1 MANLLGGLKS
11 LRMPHQVV
19 MGVMAALVL
28 SLGLLFQGITP
39 AQATGNPYIL
49 IYKVDDSV
57 PPLPLGGATFRI
69 VPNPAGACQDN
80 HSSVP
85 WDPANPLFVADFLD
99 VTDNVF
105 HPAGWDED
113 PAVGVIR
120 IQDLIPNPDR
130 PGEMRP
136 GPCDSGNGVLSYT
149 ISEITAPVGYVLDP
163 VAHVTPYVR
172 VLGLDEAKATFVNR
186 KGDTPTPVLGRM
198 TGGGSVFTVESARV
212 TRGFEI
218 HCDLRNPNN
227 IEVNWPGGNNF
238 HMDLLN
244 SAVCTD
250 APGYE
255 EAPPEAGFDTFDGVG
270 TGKLNNVPGASIKF
284 HFEDHGE
291 PGNTDIATIRIFDQN
306 NVQVLFVSGP
316 LKFGNIQAHKDNP

>member
-1 MANLLGGLKS
+1 
-11 LRMPHQVV
+11 
-19 MGVMAALVL
+19 MAALVL
-28 SLGLLFQGITP
+28 SLGLLFQGIAP

-57 PPLPLGGATFRI
+57 PPVLLAGATFRI

-80 HSSVP
+80 HGGVLWIP
-85 WDPANPLFVADFLD
+85 GVGDFLD
-99 VTDNVF
+99 VTDNVP

-120 IQDLIPNPDR
+120 IQDQIPNPDK

-136 GPCDSGNGVLSYT
+136 GPCDSGNGVLQYT
-149 ISEITAPVGYVLDP
+149 ITEITAPAGYILDP
-163 VAHVTPYVR
+163 VAQVTPYVR
-172 VLGLDEAKATFVNR
+172 VLGLDEAKATFVNHR
-186 KGDTPTPVLGRM
+186 DGNAPVLGRM
-198 TGGGSVFTVESARV
+198 TGGGSVFTVESVRV

-238 HMDLLN
+238 HMDVLN

-250 APGYE
+250 QPGYE

-291 PGNTDIATIRIFDQN
+291 PGNTDIATIRVFDQN
-306 NVQVLFVSGP
+306 NIQVLFVSGP
-316 LKFGNIQAHKDNP
+316 LKNGNIQAHKDNP